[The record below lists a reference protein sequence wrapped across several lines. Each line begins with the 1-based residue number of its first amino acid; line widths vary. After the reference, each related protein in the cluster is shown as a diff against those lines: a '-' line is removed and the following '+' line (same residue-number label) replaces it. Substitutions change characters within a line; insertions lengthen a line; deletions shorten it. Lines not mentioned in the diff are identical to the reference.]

1 HSAVPR
7 RDITSFPT
15 RRSSDLRLNNMEQV
29 LINNPASGNYQIEIE
44 GFNVPVGP
52 QSYYVVYEIIT
63 DQLVLT
69 YPNGN
74 EKFVPNQQE
83 AIHWDATN
91 TATSFT
97 LEYST
102 NNGGSWS
109 NIATVNNAYV
119 HFWTVPNSVSGD
131 VKVRV
136 TAGGLQDESDSTFSI
151 APQVSNVQVIQ
162 VCEDTATFSWNSV
175 TDA

>member
-83 AIHWDATN
+83 ARSEEH
-91 TATSFT
+91 TS
-97 LEYST
+97 E
-102 NNGGSWS
+102 
-109 NIATVNNAYV
+109 
-119 HFWTVPNSVSGD
+119 
-131 VKVRV
+131 
-136 TAGGLQDESDSTFSI
+136 LQSRE
-151 APQVSNVQVIQ
+151 NL
-162 VCEDTATFSWNSV
+162 VCRLL
-175 TDA
+175 